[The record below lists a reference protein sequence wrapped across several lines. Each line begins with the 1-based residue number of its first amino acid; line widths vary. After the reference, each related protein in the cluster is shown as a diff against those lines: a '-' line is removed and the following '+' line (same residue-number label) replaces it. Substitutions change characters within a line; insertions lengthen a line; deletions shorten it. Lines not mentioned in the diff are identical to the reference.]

1 MHWTEMATLK
11 ANGHLFHSA
20 TRKNKRDGVIIMNER
35 IMVKVRCG
43 RELLDIWT
51 VSRSR
56 KSPHKFAILRSE
68 LQELER
74 CQSRVLMED
83 CGSFAALR
91 LMAAADGMQIL
102 EIRFTWLQQES
113 GNRVSGW
120 TERVRLPYQPFQSF
134 LESHQDLNRAEWR
147 QLSIPEAVTRRFEF
161 HSRENLHAVIQRP
174 ILRHKLGKALEKN
187 FQWIGTHTITFYDD
201 MQQYSFFFEERGL
214 YGRGI
219 CGGLI
224 LHNPEDLRK
233 AQYSVHT

>member
-1 MHWTEMATLK
+1 MHWTGMATLK

-91 LMAAADGMQIL
+91 LMAAADGMQTL

-134 LESHQDLNRAEWR
+134 VESHQDLNRAEWR
-147 QLSIPEAVTRRFEF
+147 QLSI
-161 HSRENLHAVIQRP
+161 QRP
-174 ILRHKLGKALEKN
+174 VLRHKLGKALEKN